1 MEKLQFNLNPSKRGD
16 TKKERDFEEIVRNRN
31 ISSTEYL
38 ILNRIIRR
46 TDVKYL
52 IQFHMKAG
60 NDLSTHNPHG
70 YSALPRLSENIHKPQ
85 SSICNKTSF
94 VSFITKSAVLKCHF
108 DAAPLRWV
116 RTDKMQGTEGEV

>member
-16 TKKERDFEEIVRNRN
+16 TKKEKDFEEIVRNRN
-31 ISSTEYL
+31 ISSTESL

-70 YSALPRLSENIHKPQ
+70 YSALPRLSENIHRHTIINMQQNILRLVYYK
-85 SSICNKTSF
+85 
-94 VSFITKSAVLKCHF
+94 KCCI
-108 DAAPLRWV
+108 
-116 RTDKMQGTEGEV
+116 KMPF